1 MARFFVYFCL
11 DVFLEVLYFGD
22 RRGLTKLEQVGRRI
36 HWMVENYLPNKPFLC
51 LKLLRIEF
59 EYVTFFIITP

>member
-1 MARFFVYFCL
+1 MVNFVVRLCF
-11 DVFLEVLYFGD
+11 DVLMEVLNFGD
-22 RRGLTKLEQVGRRI
+22 RRRLTKLERVGRRI